1 MSVPPYDPR
10 SNPGDEYNPENEY
23 GAQPEY
29 VEEANELPPPADE
42 LQPADTPVATEP
54 GPSLS
59 QVSQVSQVAQ
69 YETNGGPLGCC
80 LGMVVGILFS
90 LLLGLM
96 GLGQVTANVIG
107 FLVHVDVATTIR
119 IATAFFTLFGAVLG
133 GYFGWRVGKRLYR
146 EYEPPVL
153 KDRGRKAKAQPKE
166 AK

>member
-10 SNPGDEYNPENEY
+10 SNPENEYNPENED

-59 QVSQVSQVAQ
+59 QVAQ

-96 GLGQVTANVIG
+96 ALGQVTANVIG

-119 IATAFFTLFGAVLG
+119 IATALFTLFGAVLG

-153 KDRGRKAKAQPKE
+153 KDRRKAKAQPKG

>member
-10 SNPGDEYNPENEY
+10 SNPGDEYNPENEN

-42 LQPADTPVATEP
+42 LQPADTPVATGP
-54 GPSLS
+54 GPSL
-59 QVSQVSQVAQ
+59 SQVAQ

-153 KDRGRKAKAQPKE
+153 KDRRKAKAQPKG

>member
-42 LQPADTPVATEP
+42 LRPADTPVATEP
-54 GPSLS
+54 GPSL
-59 QVSQVSQVAQ
+59 SQVSQVAQ

-96 GLGQVTANVIG
+96 ALGQVTANVIG
-107 FLVHVDVATTIR
+107 LLVHVDVATTIR

-153 KDRGRKAKAQPKE
+153 KDRRRRKAKAQAKE